1 MPNSGTVDAGISQ
14 CTIPLPE
21 DSRQESSPYTIK
33 IYEKNQE
40 QIATDFFQ
48 VRNKFDDVTNMLIN
62 RDSFIDRIYP
72 LRMYTMI
79 SDAIYS
85 CIDRKS
91 SRSLAEFE
99 AKYLKELNELALI
112 TNKSLDEHDG

>member
-1 MPNSGTVDAGISQ
+1 
-14 CTIPLPE
+14 
-21 DSRQESSPYTIK
+21 
-33 IYEKNQE
+33 
-40 QIATDFFQ
+40 
-48 VRNKFDDVTNMLIN
+48 
-62 RDSFIDRIYP
+62 
-72 LRMYTMI
+72 MI

-112 TNKSLDEHDG
+112 TNKSLDEHDGQVEKIMEEIQHVEIRKMEILSDRKKTVMTAKIGAVR